1 MKGKLPKRISVLF
14 IPDDSS
20 RMLAFKVGYWVPW
33 ALVGVV
39 CTLLLLVVIGGAF
52 YWRSHDWERLAR
64 SLQQEHGRMRQ
75 DVARVD
81 ELAEV
86 VARMK
91 GVDQQLRA
99 MLSPSVAF
107 SPAAYTVPVLPG
119 TVDGARMSEPIKT
132 VRGGVHAR
140 PRKDVDPRW
149 MPSVWPVSRSVGWVT
164 AEFVDRSGVMRKK
177 HPGVDI
183 AAPKGTFVKATAD
196 GEVVFAGLDEVL
208 GRLVAIDHHGA
219 FVTRYGHNAL
229 VLVSEGEAVRKGQPI
244 ALVGSSGRSSGPHLH
259 YEVIEGGRHRN
270 PRAFLPE

>member
-1 MKGKLPKRISVLF
+1 MKRKLPKRISVLF
-14 IPDDSS
+14 IPDGGS

-33 ALVGVV
+33 TLVGVV

-64 SLQQEHGRMRQ
+64 SLQREHGRMRQ
-75 DVARVD
+75 DVAQVD
-81 ELAEV
+81 ELAQA

-99 MLSPSVAF
+99 MLSPSVTF
-107 SPAAYTVPVLPG
+107 SPAAYTVSARTVRGTKTPG
-119 TVDGARMSEPIKT
+119 PIEM

-140 PRKDVDPRW
+140 PRRDVDPRRI
-149 MPSVWPVSRSVGWVT
+149 PSVWPVSRSVGWVT
-164 AEFVDRSGVMRKK
+164 AEFVDRSGVLQKK

-183 AAPKGTFVKATAD
+183 AASKGTFVKATAD
-196 GEVVFAGLDEVL
+196 GEVVFVGLDEVL
-208 GRLVAIDHHGA
+208 GHLVTIDHYDA
-219 FVTRYGHNAL
+219 FVTRYGHNASI
-229 VLVSEGEAVRKGQPI
+229 LVSEGEAVRKGQPI

-270 PRAFLPE
+270 PRQFLPR